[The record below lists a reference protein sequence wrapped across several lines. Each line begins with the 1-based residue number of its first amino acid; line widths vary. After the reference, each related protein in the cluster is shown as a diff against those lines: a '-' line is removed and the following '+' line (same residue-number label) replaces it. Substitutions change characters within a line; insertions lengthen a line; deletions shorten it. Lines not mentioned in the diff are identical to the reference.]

1 MNRFL
6 PRSLFGQML
15 VIMLLG
21 LIVSYAIGAWIYS
34 TDREAAVREV
44 GGLSAAYRIAN
55 LTRLVE
61 EAPADWRARIVATL
75 SDRTFR
81 VTLSDQRP
89 DFVAGDDS
97 GPVAEAIASYLS
109 DRLGLDPSH
118 RPLVVASEGSGVS
131 PEAGM
136 FPDHPPM
143 TMMRGPGGMMG
154 GWMGSMM
161 HGWAKLGALAVA
173 IPLSSGKWLTFNL
186 ALPEHVPSISYQLI
200 TAMLG
205 ATGILIAVAVLAA
218 KQVTAPLR
226 ILAEAA
232 HRLGKDVNAAPIP
245 EVGTIETRQASH
257 AFNEMQVR
265 LRELIDNRTRLLAA
279 ISHDLRTPL
288 TLLRLRAENATD
300 AEDRER
306 MLANIAEM
314 DAMVGAILQYSRDE
328 MTTEPVRRT
337 DLTAL
342 IQSVVDDLAD
352 AGLDVIFSE
361 APPVL
366 IDCRSSALRRAITN
380 LVDNAVKY
388 GHKAQVTLEV
398 QAKYVAIAIE
408 DDGPGIPEQEL
419 ARVFQPFYRVE
430 DSRNRDSGGVG
441 LGLAI
446 AQSLVQKSDG
456 TLTLRNRPS
465 GGLRAQILLP
475 KTGLSLSRLD
485 AFLQRS

>member
-1 MNRFL
+1 MSRFL
-6 PRSLFGQML
+6 PKSLFGQML
-15 VIMLLG
+15 VIMVLG
-21 LIVSYAIGAWIYS
+21 LFVSYAIGAWIYS

-75 SDRTFR
+75 SDRTFQ

-89 DFVAGDDS
+89 NLAARNDS
-97 GPVAEAIASYLS
+97 EPLAEAIASYLS
-109 DRLGLDPSH
+109 DRLGLDPSR
-118 RPLVVASEGSGVS
+118 RPLVVASEGAGPS
-131 PEAGM
+131 PESGIIA
-136 FPDHPPM
+136 DHPAM
-143 TMMRGPGGMMG
+143 MMRGPGGMMG
-154 GWMGSMM
+154 GWMM
-161 HGWAKLGALAVA
+161 HGWARLSALAVA
-173 IPLSSGKWLTFNL
+173 IPLSSGQWLNFNM
-186 ALPEHVPSISYQLI
+186 ALPEHVPSFSYQLI
-200 TAMLG
+200 TAMLV
-205 ATGILIAVAVLAA
+205 ATGILIVVAVLAA
-218 KQVTAPLR
+218 KRVTAPLR
-226 ILAEAA
+226 TLAEAA
-232 HRLGKDVNAAPIP
+232 QRLGKDVNAAPIP

-288 TLLRLRAENATD
+288 TLLRLRAENAAD
-300 AEDRER
+300 SEDKER

-328 MTTEPVRRT
+328 MTTEPIRRA
-337 DLTAL
+337 DLSAL

-352 AGLDVIFSE
+352 AGLDVVFGA
-361 APPVL
+361 APLTLV
-366 IDCRSSALRRAITN
+366 DCRSSALKRAITN
-380 LVDNAVKY
+380 LVENAVKY
-388 GHKAQVTLEV
+388 GHKALVTLQV
-398 QAKYVAIAIE
+398 QARHVEIAIE

-419 ARVFQPFYRVE
+419 VRVFQPFYRVE

-446 AQSLVQKSDG
+446 AQSLVQKNNG
-456 TLTLRNRPS
+456 TLSLQNRPS

-475 KTGLSLSRLD
+475 RP
-485 AFLQRS
+485 A

>member
-1 MNRFL
+1 MSRFL
-6 PRSLFGQML
+6 PQSLFGQML
-15 VIMLLG
+15 GIMLLG

-61 EAPADWRARIVATL
+61 DAPADWRGRIVATL

-89 DFVAGDDS
+89 DFAAGDDR

-109 DRLGLDPSH
+109 DRLGLDSSH
-118 RPLVVASEGSGVS
+118 RPLVVASEGTSLK
-131 PEAGM
+131 PESGM
-136 FPDHPPM
+136 FADHPPM
-143 TMMRGPGGMMG
+143 MMRGPGGLMG
-154 GWMGSMM
+154 GWMM
-161 HGWAKLGALAVA
+161 HGWANLGALAVA
-173 IPLSSGKWLTFNL
+173 IPLSSGQWLTFNL
-186 ALPEHVPSISYQLI
+186 ALPEHVPSFSYQLI
-200 TAMLG
+200 AAMLV
-205 ATGILIAVAVLAA
+205 ATAILVAVAVLAA
-218 KQVTAPLR
+218 KRVTAPLR

-232 HRLGKDVNAAPIP
+232 QRLGKDVNAAPIP

-288 TLLRLRAENATD
+288 TLLRLRAENASD
-300 AEDRER
+300 SEDRER

-352 AGLDVIFSE
+352 AGLDVIFIE

-380 LVDNAVKY
+380 LVDNAVNY

-398 QAKYVAIAIE
+398 QANHVAIAIE
-408 DDGPGIPEQEL
+408 DDGPGLPEQEL

-446 AQSLVQKSDG
+446 AQSLVQKNNG

-475 KTGLSLSRLD
+475 RP
-485 AFLQRS
+485 A